1 MNVEI
6 INVGTELLLGE
17 IVNTNA
23 TWLQRFC
30 KELGFNVYHQSV
42 VGDNPERFKECLQI
56 AFGRGADCVITT
68 GGLGPTTDDLTKE
81 LSAEFLGLPLVFME
95 DEAKK
100 VDAKCRFVTDYDK
113 VPENNFKQA
122 WFPEGCYVL
131 ENEVGTA
138 NGCVM
143 EKDGRMIVNLP
154 GPPKEMTFVAER
166 ELRPYLAKYKKDVI
180 YTKDIITVG
189 MGESRI
195 AMLLA
200 ELIDR
205 QEEVTVA
212 LYASETTVRVRLG
225 CKAADRQTAHT
236 KMQPVA
242 AEIEAILA
250 GHLVAEA
257 NMTEALAAILPP
269 FRVDYQS
276 DFRFRPEFLLSRPT
290 GGDLVITV
298 DTEPL
303 PLGERLHLTFAW
315 QGKTDRYSVGL
326 LKKAELNH
334 SRLESRTVNRL
345 YAFLRENM

>member
-30 KELGFNVYHQSV
+30 KELGFDVYHQSV

-68 GGLGPTTDDLTKE
+68 GGLGPTPDDLTKE
-81 LSAEFLGLPLVFME
+81 LSAEFLGIPLAFIE
-95 DEAKK
+95 EEAQK
-100 VDAKCRFVTDYDK
+100 VEAKCRFLTGYDR

-143 EKDGRMIVNLP
+143 QKDGRMIVNLP
-154 GPPKEMTFVAER
+154 GPPKEMTYVAER
-166 ELRPYLAKYKKDVI
+166 ELYPYLLPYKKDVI
-180 YTKDIITVG
+180 YTKDIVTVG
-189 MGESRI
+189 LGESNI
-195 AMLLA
+195 AMRLA
-200 ELIDR
+200 ELIDA
-205 QEEVTVA
+205 QKEVTVA

-225 CKAADRQTAHT
+225 CKASDEAAAHAQM
-236 KMQPVA
+236 KPVA
-242 AEIEAILA
+242 EQIEKMLA
-250 GHLVAEA
+250 DYLVPQA

-276 DFRFRPEFLLSRPT
+276 EFRFRPEFLLSRPT
-290 GGDLVITV
+290 GGELIITV
-298 DTEPL
+298 ETEAF
-303 PLGERLHLTFAW
+303 PLGEKLHLTFARN
-315 QGKTDRYSVGL
+315 GKTDRCSIGL
-326 LKKAELNH
+326 LKKAELNP
-334 SRLESRTVNRL
+334 SRLESRVVNRL
-345 YAFLRENM
+345 YSFLRAF